1 MVEDEEDD
9 YSDEEID
16 AKVENILRLYSEK
29 HCFNNSMFKRGLAMA
44 DVERMSSK
52 GKSKKRATKAT
63 KKAVPKES
71 GSEERF
77 ATLLYDKMK
86 PEISKFRE
94 MAKNINATVKVAGQ
108 EFASMESRV
117 GSIVEN
123 KIKDMIE
130 FVMVPMVEQRLFRF
144 KEDIIQGIESIIKN
158 QHEDPV
164 INSKGQPSTM
174 PHCDNTDQP
183 CYDTENV
190 SSLTKKRVYFKN
202 HYKMQ
207 PFALRIFNNSVVVIC
222 NFHIFPVTYT
232 SIRSYEC

>member
-9 YSDEEID
+9 YSDEKID

-44 DVERMSSK
+44 DVEQMGSK

-71 GSEERF
+71 GSDERF

-158 QHEDPV
+158 QHQDPV

-183 CYDTENV
+183 CYGTENV
-190 SSLTKKRVYFKN
+190 SSLTKKEYISRTIIRCN
-202 HYKMQ
+202 H
-207 PFALRIFNNSVVVIC
+207 FL
-222 NFHIFPVTYT
+222 
-232 SIRSYEC
+232 YELLTMA